1 MPREKIKVALVG
13 FGSGGAIYHAPLL
26 ASLDSYDLTAIVT
39 SNTDRKALAAS
50 LYPESEI
57 FANLDSLLQALPRL
71 GIDLAVISTVNSAHA
86 ENAIRCL
93 QAGLHVVVDK
103 PFALSRKQAE
113 SVIDIAKSN
122 ELVVLPYHNRRY
134 DSDFLT
140 VKKLL
145 EEDREKLGKIKS
157 ITSRIE
163 RYREKPKPGGWRE
176 TTKQQEGGG
185 TLYDLGS
192 HLIDQA
198 IALYGAPQAVRASV
212 KQIRGLGTDD
222 DVSLTLVYDG
232 LDYNIKASMVCP
244 NPGPRFEIIGDALY
258 IKEKGC
264 PQEDM
269 LRAGMDP
276 NHTHYGLEKPED
288 WGYIRPAEGSEIE
301 ARKPYETV
309 AAGNWQNYYK
319 QLAAHL
325 EAPKSAPPP
334 VPVED
339 ALIGLSIIEEAL
351 QHGQN

>member
-1 MPREKIKVALVG
+1 MPREKVKAALVG

-26 ASLDSYDLTAIVT
+26 ASLDSYDLSAIVT

-57 FANLDSLLQALPRL
+57 FANLDALLSALPRL

-113 SVIDIAKSN
+113 SVIDIANSN
-122 ELVVLPYHNRRY
+122 KLVVLPYHNRRY

-145 EEDREKLGKIKS
+145 EEDREKLGNITS

-222 DVSLTLVYDG
+222 DISLTLVYDG

-244 NPGPRFEIIGDALY
+244 NPGPRFEIIGDAVY

-276 NHTHYGLEKPED
+276 NHAHYGLEKPED
-288 WGYIRPAEGSEIE
+288 WGYIRPEDSAEIE

-309 AAGNWQNYYK
+309 VAGNWQNYYR

-325 EAPKSAPPP
+325 DSPKSAPPP

>member
-1 MPREKIKVALVG
+1 MG

-26 ASLDSYDLTAIVT
+26 ASLESFSLTAIVT
-39 SNTDRKALAAS
+39 SKAERKAQAIS
-50 LYPESEI
+50 QYPQCEV
-57 FANLDSLLQALPRL
+57 FDNLDALLEASPRL
-71 GIDLAVISTVNSAHA
+71 GLSLAVISTVNSAHA

-103 PFALSRKQAE
+103 PFALSRRQAD

-145 EEDREKLGKIKS
+145 REDREKLGKIKS

-198 IALYGAPQAVRASV
+198 IALFGAPLAVRASI

-222 DVSLTLVYDG
+222 DVSLTLVYEE
-232 LDYNIKASMVCP
+232 LEYHIRASMVCP
-244 NPGPRFEIIGDALY
+244 TPGSRFEIRGDAVY

-276 NHTHYGLEKPED
+276 NHAHYGLEKPED
-288 WGYIRPAEGSEIE
+288 WGYIRSETAAGRTSQPYAPA
-301 ARKPYETV
+301 
-309 AAGNWQNYYK
+309 AAGNWQNYYR

-325 EAPKSAPPP
+325 DSPKDAPPP

-351 QHGQN
+351 QNGQK

>member
-1 MPREKIKVALVG
+1 MG

-26 ASLDSYDLTAIVT
+26 ASLPIFSLTAIVT
-39 SNTDRKALAAS
+39 SKAERKALAVS
-50 LYPESEI
+50 QYPQCEI
-57 FANLDSLLQALPRL
+57 FDNLDALLQDAPRL
-71 GIDLAVISTVNSAHA
+71 GISLAVISTVNSAHA
-86 ENAIRCL
+86 ENAKQCL
-93 QAGLHVVVDK
+93 EAGLNVVVDK
-103 PFALSRKQAE
+103 PFALNRKQAE

-122 ELVVLPYHNRRY
+122 NLIVLPYHNRRY

-145 EEDREKLGKIKS
+145 ELELELASDRKKLGRIKS
-157 ITSRIE
+157 ITSRME

-176 TTKQQEGGG
+176 TTRQQEGGG

-198 IALYGAPQAVRASV
+198 IALFGAPQAVRASV

-222 DVSLTLVYDG
+222 DVSLTLVYEE
-232 LDYNIKASMVCP
+232 LEYHIRASMVCP
-244 NPGPRFEIIGDALY
+244 NPGPRFEISGDAVY

-288 WGYIRPAEGSEIE
+288 WGYISSQSAAGRTSQPYQPA
-301 ARKPYETV
+301 
-309 AAGNWQNYYK
+309 AAGNWQNYYR

-325 EAPKSAPPP
+325 DSPKDTPPP

-351 QHGQN
+351 QNGQN